1 MVFTSRVMYLA
12 VNLLMMPSHVKLKAL
27 PPTFVFNLYGLPYKS
42 SSISFSLNFESF
54 LSMSK
59 SFDWPRK
66 FQPQLSTAYSWNRIA
81 PWFSVLDLSRNR
93 SRSTPILR
101 PRPLQFGH
109 MPFGSLKEKTF
120 ECPADGLP
128 MWEYNLRSTGYMSVI
143 VPIVEWD
150 PPPSRFWSTTIGRL
164 RFSIASASGW
174 E

>member
-12 VNLLMMPSHVKLKAL
+12 VNLLMMPSHVKLKVL
-27 PPTFVFNLYGLPYKS
+27 PPTFVFNLYGLLYKS

-59 SFDWPRK
+59 SFDRPRK

-109 MPFGSLKEKTF
+109 MPFGSLNEKTLAWPTCGF
-120 ECPADGLP
+120 PAC
-128 MWEYNLRSTGYMSVI
+128 EYKRRRTG
-143 VPIVEWD
+143 
-150 PPPSRFWSTTIGRL
+150 
-164 RFSIASASGW
+164 
-174 E
+174 